1 MIMKGFLKFLVT
13 IIIIAIVA
21 GAVWYLFLL
30 GSVDK
35 EVDVWDK
42 DNEQLKTKAELVSE
56 IDATRAE
63 LDALSLP
70 DPMDDVIGKGVL
82 DKDVDDFLESFE
94 QEEVYVQVYKVS
106 NSKGDIK
113 IIVVPAPDFL
123 NNQVF
128 YFDKDGK
135 LLSYVSE
142 SNGVG
147 GTVEYYFNNDNL
159 LKEENKIDEKIE
171 GFEFEDSTDI
181 LAKAK
186 RVYEKYK

>member
-1 MIMKGFLKFLVT
+1 MKGFLKFLVT
-13 IIIIAIVA
+13 IIIIAIVV
-21 GAVWYLFLL
+21 GAVWYLFLM

-35 EVDVWDK
+35 DVDVWDK
-42 DNEQLKTKAELVSE
+42 DNEQLKTKAELIKE
-56 IDATRAE
+56 IEQVRTE

-70 DPMDDVIGKGVL
+70 DPTDDVIGKGIL
-82 DKDVDDFLESFE
+82 DKDVDDYLESFE
-94 QEEVYVQVYKVS
+94 QDEMYIQIYKVS
-106 NSKGDIK
+106 NSKEDIK
-113 IIVVPAPDFL
+113 IILVPAPDFL

-147 GTVEYYFNNDNL
+147 GTVEYYFDNDNL

-171 GFEFEDSTDI
+171 GFEFEDSTEI
-181 LAKAK
+181 VAKAK
-186 RVYEKYK
+186 RVYERYK

>member
-1 MIMKGFLKFLVT
+1 MKGFLKFLVT

-35 EVDVWDK
+35 DVDVWDK

-56 IDATRAE
+56 IDATRVE

-70 DPMDDVIGKGVL
+70 DPMDDVIGKGIL

-113 IIVVPAPDFL
+113 IIIVPAPDFL

-186 RVYEKYK
+186 RVYERYK